1 MIKTWHKWFVCIF
14 ATVFVSVFFMYD
26 AIFINGST
34 SDIIVTPPVIADDE
48 NKDYN
53 TSTTPTEPDIKDD
66 EKKDETI
73 PTYTNGFACL
83 YDSLQRF
90 NSCKNYNMVFSSS
103 ANSFGVIQN
112 IKGSRILND
121 NSLYLETFA
130 FCESSLGQTWYER
143 ITTNDNQNVEYIK
156 TKNVDKNFNYN
167 LNGAKPKIYTRE
179 EFTNTFGK
187 KLEAFSLIPQKG
199 IDKLTKF
206 DRATNKKYYVATFT
220 INISK
225 LPKSQIEIMLKES
238 GANSI
243 RYKSISI
250 TYYISKTTGNIE
262 KVEQSEIYNMDLGI
276 NVSINYK
283 FVGQIKY

>member
-1 MIKTWHKWFVCIF
+1 MIKNWHKWFICIF

-34 SDIIVTPPVIADDE
+34 GEVIVTPPVIADDD
-48 NKDYN
+48 NKKDD
-53 TSTTPTEPDIKDD
+53 TPTTPTESDKKDD
-66 EKKDETI
+66 EKKDDSL
-73 PTYTNGFACL
+73 PTYTNGFVCL
-83 YDSLQRF
+83 NDAMQKF
-90 NSCKNYNMVFSSS
+90 NSCGKYTMSFASS
-103 ANSFGVIQN
+103 ANSFGVVQN
-112 IKGSRILND
+112 IKGTRILNE
-121 NSLYLETFA
+121 NSLYVETFA

-143 ITTNDNQNVEYIK
+143 ITTNDNQSIEYIK
-156 TKNVDKNFNYN
+156 TKNVDKKFNYN
-167 LNGAKPKIYTRE
+167 LNGTKPKVYTNE
-179 EFTNTFGK
+179 EFTNAFGK

-225 LPKSQIEIMLKES
+225 LPKSQIEIMLRES

-243 RYKSISI
+243 QYKSISI

-283 FVGQIKY
+283 YVAQIKY